1 MKSVKERGLA
11 KHIGFSAHCTPEEL
25 EKFIADYPEAELVQ
39 LQINYLDWESPS
51 FRERECV
58 EIARAHGLP
67 IVAQIPRSDDITRC
81 EDRGMTVI
89 EGDQT
94 LAVSQCFLDLA
105 ERLWTG
111 EV

>member
-1 MKSVKERGLA
+1 MALYAANNINTAVANFEDRGYARVAGIVLN
-11 KHIGFSAHCTPEEL
+11 HRNVVGET
-25 EKFIADYPEAELVQ
+25 EKVQAFADE
-39 LQINYLDWESPS
+39 
-51 FRERECV
+51 
-58 EIARAHGLP
+58 HGLP